1 MSSHTP
7 RHRDR
12 VPRHRVMKAVAIS
25 VATVLVV
32 ALTGG
37 FFVYRHLE
45 GNITAMDVEDALG
58 DDRPEE
64 IIKDNVEHKPLNVL
78 LLGSDTREGQG
89 NNIGGETPG
98 LSDTT
103 ILLHLSANRERAYG
117 VSIPRDSM
125 VERPECE
132 RKDGQGTDPGGL
144 SMFNVAYAIGGPACT
159 IKTVESL
166 TDIRVNHFVVIDF
179 NGFKSMVDA
188 LGGVPVCVPEE
199 VNDDI
204 GKIYLPAGSYEV
216 KGQQALSYVRLRH
229 GLSENGDIGRMKR
242 QQAFLASMANKA
254 ISAGTL
260 LNPVRLYNFLDAATK
275 SLTTDP
281 ELASLNKL
289 RGLAGAAQGHRPQA
303 DPVPDGA
310 VRVLRAGPQPA
321 PVRAG
326 GRRAVGADPQRRAAA
341 QQVRQGRD
349 LGGRGAG
356 RGPCSPGPSTDPSP
370 SNDPK
375 EQAKAAARASGRR
388 RERPLRLAGAGLR
401 ELLDERLGEG
411 GQVVGVPARDQVA
424 VDDDLLV
431 DPGAAGVADVGPQ
444 ARPRGQGPP
453 GEDARLDQ
461 RPGRVA
467 DRRHGLPGVE
477 EPAHERHRVL
487 VGAQGVGVGDAAWKH
502 QPVEVGWVSLCT
514 ETSTAKVSALS
525 RWWKACT
532 VPASGETSFGVPPAS
547 STACHGSVSS
557 TCSIPSAATRKAT
570 VLPWSARDASFVML
584 FLLCSFF
591 DFAAKGR
598 YRTRSR
604 RKRREY
610 LRHQQAGVEDLTANR
625 TVQVAVTKPLSETC
639 HRGMPGDQAPEPESA
654 GGANEMEGLA

>member
-1 MSSHTP
+1 M
-7 RHRDR
+7 R
-12 VPRHRVMKAVAIS
+12 AVAIS

-89 NNIGGETPG
+89 NQIGGETPG

-117 VSIPRDSM
+117 VSIPRDAM

-132 RKDGQGTDPGGL
+132 RKDGQGTDSGGL
-144 SMFNVAYAIGGPACT
+144 SQFNVAYAIGGPACT

-281 ELASLNKL
+281 DLASLNKL
-289 RGLAGAAQGHRPQA
+289 RGLAGQLKDIGLDQIQFLTVPFESYAPDPNRLQIAPEAEALWERIRNDEPLPGKFGKDVTSAAE
-303 DPVPDGA
+303 
-310 VRVLRAGPQPA
+310 GP
-321 PVRAG
+321 G
-326 GRRAVGADPQRRAAA
+326 EE
-341 QQVRQGRD
+341 
-349 LGGRGAG
+349 
-356 RGPCSPGPSTDPSP
+356 SPGPSTDPSP
-370 SNDPK
+370 SSDPK
-375 EQAKAAARASGRR
+375 EQAKAAARARAAA
-388 RERPLRLAGAGLR
+388 ENGLC
-401 ELLDERLGEG
+401 
-411 GQVVGVPARDQVA
+411 A
-424 VDDDLLV
+424 
-431 DPGAAGVADVGPQ
+431 
-444 ARPRGQGPP
+444 
-453 GEDARLDQ
+453 
-461 RPGRVA
+461 
-467 DRRHGLPGVE
+467 
-477 EPAHERHRVL
+477 
-487 VGAQGVGVGDAAWKH
+487 
-502 QPVEVGWVSLCT
+502 
-514 ETSTAKVSALS
+514 
-525 RWWKACT
+525 
-532 VPASGETSFGVPPAS
+532 
-547 STACHGSVSS
+547 
-557 TCSIPSAATRKAT
+557 
-570 VLPWSARDASFVML
+570 
-584 FLLCSFF
+584 
-591 DFAAKGR
+591 
-598 YRTRSR
+598 
-604 RKRREY
+604 
-610 LRHQQAGVEDLTANR
+610 
-625 TVQVAVTKPLSETC
+625 
-639 HRGMPGDQAPEPESA
+639 
-654 GGANEMEGLA
+654 